1 MGRPAQR
8 HLLSKQEIDAV
19 MIYISRNSDQQIV
32 EIEFSPAPHL
42 EEISLFDPELKTFL
56 ESSEHSEKLIK
67 TVLDKL
73 DSDMVRVIEDLVD
86 ILIDKDVIR
95 FTDLP
100 QPVQNKLLF
109 KKSIRSTLSEDNSI
123 LSNDEVITF

>member
-1 MGRPAQR
+1 MLDQN
-8 HLLSKQEIDAV
+8 I
-19 MIYISRNSDQQIV
+19 MIYIRRNANQKIT
-32 EIEFSPAPHL
+32 EIDFAPASHL
-42 EEISLFDPELKTFL
+42 QEISLFDPELKEFL
-56 ESSEHSEKLIK
+56 ANSEHSEELIK

-86 ILIDKDVIR
+86 ILIDKEVIR

-109 KKSIRSTLSEDNSI
+109 KKSIRNALIEENSI
-123 LSNDEVITF
+123 LSDEEVINF

>member
-1 MGRPAQR
+1 
-8 HLLSKQEIDAV
+8 
-19 MIYISRNSDQQIV
+19 MIYIRRNSDQQIS
-32 EIEFSPAPHL
+32 EIDFSPAPHL
-42 EEISLFDPELKTFL
+42 EEISLFDPELKKFL
-56 ESSEHSEKLIK
+56 ENSEHSEELIK

-86 ILIDKDVIR
+86 ILIDKELIC

-109 KKSIRSTLSEDNSI
+109 KKNIRNTLNEDNSI
-123 LSNDEVITF
+123 LSNDEVIHF